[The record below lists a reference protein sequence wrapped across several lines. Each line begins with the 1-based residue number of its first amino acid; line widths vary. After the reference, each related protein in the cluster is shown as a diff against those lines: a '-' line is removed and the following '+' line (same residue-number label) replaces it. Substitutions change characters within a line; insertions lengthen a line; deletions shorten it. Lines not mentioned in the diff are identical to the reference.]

1 VTALAR
7 KEAPLAKPSVVAER
21 RGEGGVQ
28 EAFALLDA
36 ATKTT
41 RAECARLAD
50 ERRRLTAEIDE
61 LRAARD
67 EEQRKLT
74 ELQGLTGKEFMK
86 RCVAAGIDKHTI
98 EEMRANLRSALA
110 EIDETLSRTNE
121 ME

>member
-74 ELQGLTGKEFMK
+74 ELQALSDVEFLR
-86 RCVAAGIDKHTI
+86 RCVAAGTDKHTI
-98 EEMRANLRSALA
+98 EELRAQLRSALT
-110 EIDETLSRTNE
+110 EIDETLSHNE
-121 ME
+121 KE